1 MVYVCFLVDFVPYIR
16 VCIWLVRIVSYTIY
30 IYIASFRRGL
40 EKSKYTVISRNTLVK
55 AELHL
60 ENAEIHLKIVQMN
73 LQWIENDE
81 INLKK
86 FNSKTKTTRFSAT
99 QI

>member
-1 MVYVCFLVDFVPYIR
+1 V
-16 VCIWLVRIVSYTIY
+16 WWTEIY
-30 IYIASFRRGL
+30 MYASETNKPRKIQYL
-40 EKSKYTVISRNTLVK
+40 EKPKYTVISRNTLVK
-55 AELHL
+55 AKIHL

-86 FNSKTKTTRFSAT
+86 LNNS
-99 QI
+99 